1 MPGRRDEF
9 DRVSIYFDMS
19 NLYFAA
25 KDMGIRI
32 DYARLLDFLVGERRL
47 QRAYAYLGV
56 SPDDENSHS
65 FITWLSR
72 NGFRVRTKLL
82 RRYEDGTTKA
92 NLDMELAIDLL
103 TQAPHID
110 VAIIVSGD
118 GDFVSLVDAAQR
130 AGLRV
135 EVAATPRQTS
145 TDLIDVAD
153 RFIDLEANAR
163 TYARAELPP
172 RPYSTNTLPPRPPA
186 RPPYEPG
193 RAVYTPGAPANG
205 PLGENRPYRFA
216 RSAGRQW
223 RSWRPP
229 AVAVLSRSDPT
240 RPRTPRPSRRLSKR
254 KTTSRSRRRAIL
266 ACCVGSRRANRSERK

>member
-1 MPGRRDEF
+1 MPSRREEF
-9 DRVSIYFDMS
+9 DRVSIYFVMS

-32 DYARLLDFLVGERRL
+32 DYARLLEFLVGERRL

-56 SPDDENSHS
+56 APDDENSHS

-145 TDLIDVAD
+145 TDLIDIAD
-153 RFIDLEANAR
+153 QFIDLEASVAQF
-163 TYARAELPP
+163 ARADLPP
-172 RPYSTNTLPPRPPA
+172 RPTYGRPEGAAPTARPAQGGYPA
-186 RPPYEPG
+186 RPY
-193 RAVYTPGAPANG
+193 GASVRGYQQQGGSFSPHADEDERGANA
-205 PLGENRPYRFA
+205 E
-216 RSAGRQW
+216 
-223 RSWRPP
+223 
-229 AVAVLSRSDPT
+229 D
-240 RPRTPRPSRRLSKR
+240 
-254 KTTSRSRRRAIL
+254 
-266 ACCVGSRRANRSERK
+266 

>member
-1 MPGRRDEF
+1 MASRREEF

-32 DYARLLDFLVGERRL
+32 DYARLLEFLVGERRL

-56 SPDDENSHS
+56 APDDENSHS

-163 TYARAELPP
+163 IYARAELPP
-172 RPYSTNTLPPRPPA
+172 RPYGTSALRPPA
-186 RPPYEPG
+186 RTFEPARPGPGSGPLNAPTAQFAGREPHPENGGEAIGNGPQRTFEPQRPYQAQVAPVQSSTAGYPPDDDEDEPQPSTSDPRLLRRVPPG
-193 RAVYTPGAPANG
+193 R
-205 PLGENRPYRFA
+205 
-216 RSAGRQW
+216 
-223 RSWRPP
+223 
-229 AVAVLSRSDPT
+229 
-240 RPRTPRPSRRLSKR
+240 
-254 KTTSRSRRRAIL
+254 
-266 ACCVGSRRANRSERK
+266 

>member
-205 PLGENRPYRFA
+205 PLNENRPYGSRDSQGDNGDA
-216 RSAGRQW
+216 APGGRGFEPQ
-223 RSWRPP
+223 RPYQ
-229 AVAVLSRSDPT
+229 VANAAPVPPIIEDEDDEPQPQTSDP
-240 RPRTPRPSRRLSKR
+240 RLLRRQPPR
-254 KTTSRSRRRAIL
+254 
-266 ACCVGSRRANRSERK
+266 

>member
-1 MPGRRDEF
+1 MPPIRRDEF
-9 DRVSIYFDMS
+9 DRVSIFFDMS

-56 SPDDENSHS
+56 APEDENSHS

-153 RFIDLEANAR
+153 RFIDLEAHAR

-172 RPYSTNTLPPRPPA
+172 RSFAPGGTPA
-186 RPPYEPG
+186 RPAPRPYEQPQVRTYVPG
-193 RAVYTPGAPANG
+193 PTGGYTLREGNPDANNEGNG
-205 PLGENRPYRFA
+205 PRSFEPQRPYQA
-216 RSAGRQW
+216 QQGAANNAVPVDEDEDEPQ
-223 RSWRPP
+223 PP
-229 AVAVLSRSDPT
+229 TSDP
-240 RPRTPRPSRRLSKR
+240 RLLRRTPPR
-254 KTTSRSRRRAIL
+254 
-266 ACCVGSRRANRSERK
+266 

>member
-1 MPGRRDEF
+1 MPTRREEF
-9 DRVSIYFDMS
+9 DRVSIFFDMS

-32 DYARLLDFLVGERRL
+32 DYARLLEFLVGERRL

-56 SPDDENSHS
+56 APDDENSHS

-163 TYARAELPP
+163 IYARADLPP
-172 RPYSTNTLPPRPPA
+172 RSFGTSTLARGAVRPAYGSGQLPDRFGVRDHA
-186 RPPYEPG
+186 ENG
-193 RAVYTPGAPANG
+193 EGGGTPG
-205 PLGENRPYRFA
+205 
-216 RSAGRQW
+216 
-223 RSWRPP
+223 
-229 AVAVLSRSDPT
+229 
-240 RPRTPRPSRRLSKR
+240 PRAFEP
-254 KTTSRSRRRAIL
+254 
-266 ACCVGSRRANRSERK
+266 

>member
-1 MPGRRDEF
+1 MPARRDES
-9 DRVSIYFDMS
+9 DRVAIFFDMS

-32 DYARLLDFLVGERRL
+32 DYARLLDFLVGDRRL
-47 QRAYAYLGV
+47 QRAYAYIGV

-72 NGFRVRTKLL
+72 NGFRVRTKVL

-103 TQAPHID
+103 TQARYID

-130 AGLRV
+130 GGLRV

-145 TDLIDVAD
+145 TDLIDVSD

-163 TYARAELPP
+163 IYARAELPP
-172 RPYSTNTLPPRPPA
+172 RSYGHTTGTLGRGLGRPAFATGALGEGRTPYGPREGAEGAEAQRGFEPHRPYPAQPGAAPQQATSPDEEAEEDDEPQPSTSDPRLMRRPP
-186 RPPYEPG
+186 
-193 RAVYTPGAPANG
+193 T
-205 PLGENRPYRFA
+205 
-216 RSAGRQW
+216 
-223 RSWRPP
+223 
-229 AVAVLSRSDPT
+229 T
-240 RPRTPRPSRRLSKR
+240 R
-254 KTTSRSRRRAIL
+254 
-266 ACCVGSRRANRSERK
+266 

>member
-1 MPGRRDEF
+1 MPSRREEF
-9 DRVSIYFDMS
+9 DRVSIFFDMS

-32 DYARLLDFLVGERRL
+32 DYARLLEFLVGERRL

-56 SPDDENSHS
+56 AQDDENSHS

-172 RPYSTNTLPPRPPA
+172 RPYATNTLPPRGVS
-186 RPPYEPG
+186 RPFEPTRPQFG
-193 RAVYTPGAPANG
+193 TS
-205 PLGENRPYRFA
+205 PLGESRPLPMREPAETGGEGQRPFEPQRPYPA
-216 RSAGRQW
+216 PPQPVPPQPTAANAP
-223 RSWRPP
+223 PP
-229 AVAVLSRSDPT
+229 AGEGEDEDEDEPQPPTSDP
-240 RPRTPRPSRRLSKR
+240 RLLRRTPPR
-254 KTTSRSRRRAIL
+254 
-266 ACCVGSRRANRSERK
+266 

>member
-1 MPGRRDEF
+1 MPSRREEF
-9 DRVSIYFDMS
+9 DRVSIFFDMS

-32 DYARLLDFLVGERRL
+32 DYARLLEFLVGERRL

-56 SPDDENSHS
+56 APDDENSHS

-172 RPYSTNTLPPRPPA
+172 RQYSTSTLRGPTRPFEQN
-186 RPPYEPG
+186 RPGFSPG
-193 RAVYTPGAPANG
+193 PGGAV
-205 PLGENRPYRFA
+205 GENRPYGPRDQQAENGEGTGLAPGQRAFEP
-216 RSAGRQW
+216 Q
-223 RSWRPP
+223 RPYQAQGP
-229 AVAVLSRSDPT
+229 AAVPAPVVDEDEDEPQPPTSDP
-240 RPRTPRPSRRLSKR
+240 RLLRRQPPVR
-254 KTTSRSRRRAIL
+254 
-266 ACCVGSRRANRSERK
+266 

>member
-1 MPGRRDEF
+1 MPTRREEF
-9 DRVSIYFDMS
+9 DRVSIFFDMS

-32 DYARLLDFLVGERRL
+32 DYARLLDFLVGDRRL

-56 SPDDENSHS
+56 AQDDENSHS

-72 NGFRVRTKLL
+72 NGFRVRTKML

-103 TQAPHID
+103 TQAPHLD

-172 RPYSTNTLPPRPPA
+172 RPYGTNSLPPRGGVS
-186 RPPYEPG
+186 RPFDQTRPQF
-193 RAVYTPGAPANG
+193 G
-205 PLGENRPYRFA
+205 PVTTAENRPFPMRDGTASDTGEAVGTAVGQRTFEPQRPYPA
-216 RSAGRQW
+216 PAPAALAGGNANAATPADDDDDGPQ
-223 RSWRPP
+223 PP
-229 AVAVLSRSDPT
+229 TSDP
-240 RPRTPRPSRRLSKR
+240 RLLRRTPPP
-254 KTTSRSRRRAIL
+254 RS
-266 ACCVGSRRANRSERK
+266 

>member
-1 MPGRRDEF
+1 MPSRREEF
-9 DRVSIYFDMS
+9 DRVSIFFDMS

-32 DYARLLDFLVGERRL
+32 DYARLLEFLVGERRL

-56 SPDDENSHS
+56 AQDDENSHS

-172 RPYSTNTLPPRPPA
+172 RPYATNTLPPRGVS
-186 RPPYEPG
+186 RPFEPTRPQFG
-193 RAVYTPGAPANG
+193 TG
-205 PLGENRPYRFA
+205 PLGENRPLPMRDPA
-216 RSAGRQW
+216 ESGGEGQRSFEPQRPYSSPPQLAPPQ
-223 RSWRPP
+223 SNATNAQPP
-229 AVAVLSRSDPT
+229 AGEGGDEDEDEPQPPTSDP
-240 RPRTPRPSRRLSKR
+240 RLLRRTPPR
-254 KTTSRSRRRAIL
+254 
-266 ACCVGSRRANRSERK
+266 

>member
-1 MPGRRDEF
+1 MASRREEF

-32 DYARLLDFLVGERRL
+32 DYARLLEFLVGERRL

-56 SPDDENSHS
+56 APDDENSHS

-163 TYARAELPP
+163 VYARAELPP
-172 RPYSTNTLPPRPPA
+172 RPYGTSTLRPPGRTFEQA
-186 RPPYEPG
+186 RPGHPGSGPLNAPPGQFGRDGENNGGDATGNGPQRTFEPQRPYQAQPAPLAAATSYGPDDDEDEPQPPTSDPRLLRRMPPG
-193 RAVYTPGAPANG
+193 R
-205 PLGENRPYRFA
+205 
-216 RSAGRQW
+216 
-223 RSWRPP
+223 
-229 AVAVLSRSDPT
+229 
-240 RPRTPRPSRRLSKR
+240 
-254 KTTSRSRRRAIL
+254 
-266 ACCVGSRRANRSERK
+266 

>member
-1 MPGRRDEF
+1 MPPVRRDEF
-9 DRVSIYFDMS
+9 DRVSIFFDMS

-56 SPDDENSHS
+56 APEDENSHS

-153 RFIDLEANAR
+153 RFIDLEAHAR

-172 RPYSTNTLPPRPPA
+172 RAFAPGGPPTRPPA
-186 RPPYEPG
+186 RTYEQPQVRTYVPG
-193 RAVYTPGAPANG
+193 PTGGYTLREGNTDATGDGNG
-205 PLGENRPYRFA
+205 QRSFEPQRPYQA
-216 RSAGRQW
+216 PQGAANAAAPVDEDEDEPQ
-223 RSWRPP
+223 PTT
-229 AVAVLSRSDPT
+229 SDP
-240 RPRTPRPSRRLSKR
+240 RLLRRTPPR
-254 KTTSRSRRRAIL
+254 
-266 ACCVGSRRANRSERK
+266 